1 MKRIHAAGPILAAAL
16 TLLPAIAG
24 ASDAAMAK
32 LVECM
37 KLKAAS
43 PEQQACLKQVETL
56 HAAAKTA
63 PAAIKAPKMAA
74 AVAPG
79 ARPVAK
85 AAPPTVIA
93 VPPEVKH
100 AAAEVGLAGAPAQAK
115 TVSAGSS
122 ISGIGGGITV
132 GDLKGLD
139 LESAMMAIQSQRA
152 NLLEA
157 TLKNQIDA
165 VQARNNDIAK
175 MNETLSIL
183 PKMPADKEKGIR
195 DQLRAWGLSSPDA
208 KATPEQVA
216 NWQQGLKAKIDA
228 ANNSQ
233 QMDMLKLQSLTNK
246 RNEAFD
252 LMTNFIKKMA
262 DSRSSVLGNMR

>member
-1 MKRIHAAGPILAAAL
+1 MTAWASASPTRRSTSRSSSARRASAKGCPLIPSASAARLLRCRSFPRCARSTSGASSPASPACSSAHDNDQRDTMKRIHAAGPILAAAL
-16 TLLPAIAG
+16 TLRPAVAG

-56 HAAAKTA
+56 HAAAKPA

-122 ISGIGGGITV
+122 ISRICGGIP
-132 GDLKGLD
+132 GRHLKGLD
-139 LESAMMAIQSQRA
+139 LGSPMNALQSQRA
-152 NLLEA
+152 NLLH
-157 TLKNQIDA
+157 
-165 VQARNNDIAK
+165 ARRKD
-175 MNETLSIL
+175 
-183 PKMPADKEKGIR
+183 
-195 DQLRAWGLSSPDA
+195 
-208 KATPEQVA
+208 
-216 NWQQGLKAKIDA
+216 
-228 ANNSQ
+228 
-233 QMDMLKLQSLTNK
+233 
-246 RNEAFD
+246 
-252 LMTNFIKKMA
+252 
-262 DSRSSVLGNMR
+262 